1 MKMEFGH
8 NYHHLN
14 ENNSSS
20 YSNMNDENSSDE
32 MMNETTNGNT
42 STSLKRKRLCDI
54 AYTAE
59 ITFENQQAATQYVD
73 SMCLWKF
80 ERNRATKKGSK
91 GFYHCKMSDNCKSKI
106 YLLSDPFSPKVVLY
120 QNNIEHEHDPNAPP
134 PSAAY
139 LESLA
144 AASASK
150 KSRMS
155 LGGGGAIVAVNTF
168 ANDNNNGQVDIVN
181 ENDFEDSFVD
191 FFDNDNENENEQN
204 DNEYNENE
212 NEFNEN
218 GWPEDDNENDN
229 INHNNNN
236 NTTTNLDYT
245 NGGIGSANQSSV
257 MLNDTFMNYNLEQ
270 RFDTRLQANEYLET
284 VYVGLWKFE
293 RTRPT
298 KTGAKCFYKCKVSKD
313 CKAKCYILS
322 RPNTD
327 ECVLYKNN
335 IEHDHMKTNGGS
347 VANGS
352 PMKKLVNTVDTS
364 RLG

>member
-8 NYHHLN
+8 NHHHLN

-32 MMNETTNGNT
+32 MTTTMNDTTNGNT
-42 STSLKRKRLCDI
+42 SSSLKRKRLCDI

-59 ITFENQQAATQYVD
+59 ITFESQQAATQYVD

-139 LESLA
+139 LESLV
-144 AASASK
+144 AASAAK

-155 LGGGGAIVAVNTF
+155 LGGALVAANTF
-168 ANDNNNGQVDIVN
+168 ANDTNNNNNNGQVDIVD

-191 FFDNDNENENEQN
+191 FFDNDNENDNEQ
-204 DNEYNENE
+204 NE

-218 GWPEDDNENDN
+218 GWPEDDNESDN
-229 INHNNNN
+229 INHNHNNN
-236 NTTTNLDYT
+236 TTTTTNLDYT
-245 NGGIGSANQSSV
+245 NGGGNQSSV

-270 RFDTRLQANEYLET
+270 RFDTRLDANEYLET
-284 VYVGLWKFE
+284 VYAGLWKFE

-322 RPNTD
+322 RPNAD

-335 IEHDHMKTNGGS
+335 IEHDHLKM
-347 VANGS
+347 NGS
-352 PMKKLVNTVDTS
+352 PMKKSINTADNS